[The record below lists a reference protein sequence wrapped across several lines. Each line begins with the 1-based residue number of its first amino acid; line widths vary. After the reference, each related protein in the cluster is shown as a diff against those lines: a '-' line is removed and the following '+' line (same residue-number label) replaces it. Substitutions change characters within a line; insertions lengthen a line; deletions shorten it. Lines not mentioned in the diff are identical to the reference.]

1 MPVKHSSEVPEAE
14 VQAGDFTIIQVLL
27 SAQEAPNFAI
37 RRFRMAPGGG
47 MPNHTNTVEHG
58 QYVLQ
63 GRARISIDGQDVEVR
78 AGDVVFIPAGAPHW
92 YQNIGD
98 EDFVFLCVIPT
109 GTKDVVTIVDEKNC

>member
-1 MPVKHSSEVPEAE
+1 MPVKHAAEVPEQE
-14 VQAGDFTIIQVLL
+14 VQAGDFTTLQVLL
-27 SAQEAPNFAI
+27 SGEEAPHFAI
-37 RRFRMAPGGG
+37 RRFRMEPGGG

-63 GRARISIDGQDVEVR
+63 GRARISIGGEEFEVQ
-78 AGDVVFIPAGAPHW
+78 AGDVVFIPANVPHW

-109 GTKDVVTIVDEKNC
+109 ATRDVVTLVDEKNC

>member
-14 VQAGDFTIIQVLL
+14 VQAGDFTTIQVLL

-63 GRARISIDGQDVEVR
+63 GRARISIDGQEAEVR

>member
-1 MPVKHSSEVPEAE
+1 MPVKHASDVPETQ
-14 VQAGDFTIIQVLL
+14 VQAGDFTTIQVLL
-27 SAQEAPNFAI
+27 SAQEAPHFAI
-37 RRFRMAPGGG
+37 RRFRMEPGGG

-63 GRARISIDGQDVEVR
+63 GRARISIDGEEFEVS

-98 EDFVFLCVIPT
+98 DDFVFLCVIPT
-109 GTKDVVTIVDEKNC
+109 GKQDVVTIIDEKNC